1 LELAKQVDELG
12 VPADG
17 FPSNGRLTAR
27 TALLTPDQAKRL
39 AQELVV
45 NDHVDVRAG
54 FVITLK
60 GI

>member
-27 TALLTPDQAKRL
+27 TALLTPDQARL